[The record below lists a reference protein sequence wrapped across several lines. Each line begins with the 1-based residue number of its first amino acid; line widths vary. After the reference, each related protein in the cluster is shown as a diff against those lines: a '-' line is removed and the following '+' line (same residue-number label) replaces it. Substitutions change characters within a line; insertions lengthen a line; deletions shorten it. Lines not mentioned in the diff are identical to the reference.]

1 MSAEERE
8 EFCEALFEI
17 LSMSGK
23 ARTLDDLRNGGLAGA
38 AALLKGYIGA
48 DEKKKHV
55 ITETIRRLAVDI
67 KDEVV
72 RSAEAG
78 LKSAT
83 KALKGLRE

>member
-1 MSAEERE
+1 MI
-8 EFCEALFEI
+8 CE
-17 LSMSGK
+17 
-23 ARTLDDLRNGGLAGA
+23 TA
-38 AALLKGYIGA
+38 AYIGA